1 MIPDTRFSIS
11 DLIFTKFRQKWS
23 NMCFWC
29 TLRLSWPFFK
39 IWIFF
44 RKIFIF
50 HDFGWSLMKISK
62 KKIFQ
67 YFQYSFVGRLWVHI
81 RVQIWNIILIGQSK
95 AKKHPFFGFFR
106 NFENSNRLVKFHKN
120 WVKIM
125 KWVFLMLI
133 PSIWNVFAK
142 LNFFPEI
149 WYLES
154 GKCWS

>member
-1 MIPDTRFSIS
+1 MVKYVFLVPIEPILTVFQN
-11 DLIFTKFRQKWS
+11 L
-23 NMCFWC
+23 N
-29 TLRLSWPFFK
+29 
-39 IWIFF
+39 FF

-67 YFQYSFVGRLWVHI
+67 YFQYPFVGRLWVHI

-142 LNFFPEI
+142 LNFFSRNLISGI
-149 WYLES
+149 WQMLKLVRYQIPDFQFQA
-154 GKCWS
+154 